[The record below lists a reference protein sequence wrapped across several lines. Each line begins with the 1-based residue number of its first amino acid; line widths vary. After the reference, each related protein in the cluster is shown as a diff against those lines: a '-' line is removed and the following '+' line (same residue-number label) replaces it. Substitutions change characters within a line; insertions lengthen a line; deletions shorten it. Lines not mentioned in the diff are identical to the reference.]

1 MVKRYDSGKPG
12 QKNMLRGKRQIIWR
26 YGIAVL
32 TLAIALL
39 VKLLLNYWSGQQY
52 KTPFL
57 LFFAAIMMTS
67 HYGGV
72 GPGILAV
79 VLSGLLSS
87 YFFLIPVKSLFSS
100 NPWTNLQLV
109 IFLVEGLFIVSLIN
123 SVKTS
128 RQNTQ
133 VISQKLLLSEDKTR
147 QHQDLLHL
155 IANSL
160 PVCISYIDSQQHYQ
174 FINKTYKDWFGLSPE
189 EIYGKH
195 LVEVVGEAA
204 YQIIKDKVE
213 RALAGNLVEYEAEL
227 PYSKGGTRYIN
238 AILVPDIAENG
249 SVRGYCGLVI
259 DISDRKQ
266 AELEIKQLNENLEQK
281 VKERTIQLQ
290 EVNRE
295 LEAFTYTVS
304 HDLRAP
310 LRAMQGLAQALQED
324 YSSYLDE
331 TGQQYTQRIVTAA
344 ARMDTLILDLLAYSR
359 LGRSEIWLQRL
370 SLDSAIAEVLKELQ
384 SDIQVA
390 QAQITI
396 ESPLPIV
403 KAHRS
408 ILVQVLINLIN
419 NAIKFVAA
427 DVQPQVRIWA
437 EERVRGQGGQG
448 GQGGVNSPHTPHTPH
463 TPPTSPPP
471 HLPTSSQTSTSKKW
485 VRLWVEDNGIGIA
498 KEHQE
503 RIFRTFERL
512 HGIESYPGTG
522 IGLAIIKRGIERM
535 GGSVG
540 VESQLGQG
548 SRFWIE
554 LPQGDSNS
562 EQLAVI
568 SQKN

>member
-1 MVKRYDSGKPG
+1 
-12 QKNMLRGKRQIIWR
+12 MLRRKRRIIWR

-32 TLAIALL
+32 TVAIALL
-39 VKLLLNYWSGQQY
+39 SKLLLNYWSGQLRE
-52 KTPFL
+52 TPFL
-57 LFFAAIMMTS
+57 LFFAAIMATS
-67 HYGGV
+67 YYGGV

-79 VLSGLLSS
+79 VLSSFLGG
-87 YFFLIPVKSLFSS
+87 YFFLTPAKSSFSS
-100 NPWTNLQLV
+100 DPWTNIQLV
-109 IFLVEGLFIVSLIN
+109 IFLVEGLFLVSLIHFL
-123 SVKTS
+123 KTY
-128 RQNTQ
+128 RRNTQ
-133 VISQKLLLSEDKTR
+133 IISQKLLLSEDKSR
-147 QHQDLLHL
+147 QNQDLLHL

-160 PVCISYIDSQQHYQ
+160 PVCISYIDSQQRYQ
-174 FINKTYKDWFGLSPE
+174 FINKTYNTWFGFSPE

-227 PYSKGGTRYIN
+227 PYREGGTRYIN
-238 AILVPDIAENG
+238 AILVPDIAEDG
-249 SVRGYCGLVI
+249 LVRGYCGLVI

-331 TGQQYTQRIVTAA
+331 TGQEYTKRIVTAA

-384 SDIQVA
+384 PEIQVA
-390 QAQITI
+390 QAHITI

-403 KAHRS
+403 KAHRT
-408 ILVQVLINLIN
+408 ILVQVLINLIS
-419 NAIKFVAA
+419 NAIKFVTAG
-427 DVQPQVRIWA
+427 VQPQVRIRA
-437 EERVRGQGGQG
+437 EERVGEEGVQGGQG
-448 GQGGVNSPHTPHTPH
+448 GQVSNLSSLSPH

-471 HLPTSSQTSTSKKW
+471 HLPISPPPHRPISSKTSTCKKW

-498 KEHQE
+498 NQHQE

-535 GGSVG
+535 GGGVG

-554 LPQGDSNS
+554 LPQGDSS
-562 EQLAVI
+562 
-568 SQKN
+568 SK

>member
-1 MVKRYDSGKPG
+1 
-12 QKNMLRGKRQIIWR
+12 MLRGKRRIFWR
-26 YGIAVL
+26 YCIAVL
-32 TLAIALL
+32 TVAIALL
-39 VKLLLNYWSGQQY
+39 SKLLLNYWSGQLRE
-52 KTPFL
+52 TPFL
-57 LFFAAIMMTS
+57 LFFAAIMATS
-67 HYGGV
+67 YYGGV

-79 VLSGLLSS
+79 VLSSFLGG
-87 YFFLIPVKSLFSS
+87 YFFLTPAQSLFSS
-100 NPWTNLQLV
+100 DPWANLQLV
-109 IFLVEGLFIVSLIN
+109 IFLVEGLFLVSLIHF
-123 SVKTS
+123 VKTS
-128 RQNTQ
+128 RRETQ
-133 VISQKLLLSEDKTR
+133 IISQKLLLSEDKSR

-160 PVCISYIDSQQHYQ
+160 PVCISYIDSQQRYQ
-174 FINKTYKDWFGLSPE
+174 FINKTYNTWFGFSPE

-204 YQIIKDKVE
+204 YQIVKDKVE
-213 RALAGNLVEYEAEL
+213 RALEGNLVEYEAEL
-227 PYSKGGTRYIN
+227 PYREGGTRYIN
-238 AILVPDIAENG
+238 AILVPDIAEDG
-249 SVRGYCGLVI
+249 LVRGYCGLVI

-331 TGQQYTQRIVTAA
+331 TGQEYTKRIVTAA

-384 SDIQVA
+384 PEIQVA
-390 QAQITI
+390 QAHITI

-403 KAHRS
+403 KAHRT
-408 ILVQVLINLIN
+408 ILVQVLINLIS
-419 NAIKFVAA
+419 NAIKFVTA

-437 EERVRGQGGQG
+437 EERVGEEGGQG
-448 GQGGVNSPHTPHTPH
+448 SNLSSLSPH

-471 HLPTSSQTSTSKKW
+471 HSLGGAGTPSSPPPHRPISSKTSTSKKW

-498 KEHQE
+498 NQHQE

-562 EQLAVI
+562 Q
-568 SQKN
+568 